1 MMATPIETDVLVIG
15 AGPVGL
21 TLVNLLA
28 DLGVKTLLVDR
39 APSVSDEPRAISITD
54 ESLRVMHQ
62 IGIAERLAPE
72 MMMDTGARY
81 FGRKGQLLAEVRARQ
96 RRLGHPAKSQFDQP
110 VLAQF
115 LLDAARARSLVTVRF
130 QTEARN
136 ALSGDDF
143 VDVELVSAA
152 GIEAVRCKWLVA
164 CDGGRSPTRTQMGIV
179 LEGST
184 QVERWIV
191 IDVVNSQHAPEPFSQ
206 FHCNGRRPCVIVPGV
221 KGRCRYEFMLLPG
234 DDEEGVLKPESVIRL
249 VAPYQTIKA
258 KDIRRAAVYMAQQRI
273 AQTYR
278 KGRVLLAGDAA
289 HLMPPFAG
297 QGLNSGVRDAAN
309 LAWKLAASVRGEAS
323 DALLDTYEKER
334 RPHAA
339 EMVRLSYRIGKVVMS
354 TSRVATALR
363 DGAIS
368 ALGVVPSAKAWIVG
382 MKFLRQPHF
391 VDGCVQTPSARVPEA
406 AADLVGKALAQPR
419 VREADGATCWLDAV
433 LGPEWSTL
441 HFRPDGHIQAVRQ
454 GRAGHGGESTVVD
467 DLDGLFKDLHGSG
480 AVLLVRPDRYVAAAV
495 ASPDQMIHAFG
506 ALERFLPGL
515 GSAFGTSALRQA
527 PLEDARH
534 ASWPPP
540 LNENTQRLHQ

>member
-1 MMATPIETDVLVIG
+1 MAAAIETDVVVVG

-21 TLVNLLA
+21 TLANLLA

-39 APSVSDEPRAISITD
+39 ARTVSDEPRAISITD

-72 MMMDTGARY
+72 MLMDTGARY

-96 RRLGHPAKSQFDQP
+96 RRLGQPAKSQFDQP
-110 VLAQF
+110 VLARF
-115 LLDAARARSLVTVRF
+115 LLDAADARPLVTVRF
-130 QTEARN
+130 DTEARN
-136 ALSGDDF
+136 AVSGKGF
-143 VDVELVSAA
+143 VDIELASDQGVQ
-152 GIEAVRCKWLVA
+152 AVRCKWVVA
-164 CDGGRSPTRTQMGIV
+164 CDGGRSPTRTQLGIV

-191 IDVVNSQHAPEPFSQ
+191 IDVVNSPHAPEPFSQ
-206 FHCNGRRPCVIVPGV
+206 FHCNGKRPCVIVPGV

-234 DDEEGVLKPESVIRL
+234 DDPHAVLEPESVIRL
-249 VAPYQTIKA
+249 VAPYQTIEA
-258 KDIRRAAVYMAQQRI
+258 RDIRRAAVYMAQQRI

-297 QGLNSGVRDAAN
+297 QGMNSGVRDAAN
-309 LAWKLAASVRGEAS
+309 LAWKLAASVRGEAP
-323 DALLDTYEKER
+323 DALLDTYEQER

-339 EMVRLSYRIGKVVMS
+339 DMVRLSYRIGKVVMS
-354 TSRVATALR
+354 TSPVATALR

-368 ALGVVPSAKAWIVG
+368 ALGIVPSAKAWIVG

-391 VDGCVQTPSARVPEA
+391 IEGCVQTPSARVPQA

-419 VREADGATCWLDAV
+419 VREADGAICWLDAV

-454 GRAGHGGESTVVD
+454 GRAGQAGASRVVD
-467 DLDGLFKDLHGSG
+467 DLDGLFIDLHASG

-495 ASPDQMIHAFG
+495 ASPDQLIDAFM
-506 ALERFLPGL
+506 AFEHILPGL
-515 GSAFGTSALRQA
+515 GNAFVADALRK
-527 PLEDARH
+527 PPVEDARH
-534 ASWPPP
+534 ASWPAL
-540 LNENTQRLHQ
+540 LNKSTQQFHH

>member
-1 MMATPIETDVLVIG
+1 MAASIETDVVVIG

-39 APSVSDEPRAISITD
+39 ARTVSDEPRAISITD

-72 MMMDTGARY
+72 MLMDTGARY

-96 RRLGHPAKSQFDQP
+96 RRLGQPAKSQFDQP
-110 VLAQF
+110 VLARF
-115 LLDAARARSLVTVRF
+115 LLDAASARPLVTVRF
-130 QTEARN
+130 ETEARN
-136 ALSGDDF
+136 AVSGKDF
-143 VDVELVSAA
+143 VDIELASDQGVQ
-152 GIEAVRCKWLVA
+152 AVRCKWLVA
-164 CDGGRSPTRTQMGIV
+164 CDGGRSPTRTQLGIV

-191 IDVVNSQHAPEPFSQ
+191 IDVVNSPHAPEPFSQ
-206 FHCNGRRPCVIVPGV
+206 FHCNGKRPCVIVPGV

-234 DDEEGVLKPESVIRL
+234 DDPNGVLEPESVIRL
-249 VAPYQTIKA
+249 VAPYQTIEA
-258 KDIRRAAVYMAQQRI
+258 RDIRRAAVYMAQQRI

-323 DALLDTYEKER
+323 DALLDTYEQER

-354 TSRVATALR
+354 TSRVVTALR

-391 VDGCVQTPSARVPEA
+391 VDGCVQTPSARVPQA

-441 HFRPDGHIQAVRQ
+441 HFRPEGHIQAVRQ
-454 GRAGHGGESTVVD
+454 GRAGRGGESTVVD
-467 DLDGLFKDLHGSG
+467 DLDGLFKDLHASG
-480 AVLLVRPDRYVAAAV
+480 VILLVRPDRYVAAAV

-506 ALERFLPGL
+506 ALERFVPGL
-515 GSAFGTSALRQA
+515 GNAFGTTAFRQA

-540 LNENTQRLHQ
+540 LNESTQRLHH

>member
-1 MMATPIETDVLVIG
+1 MMAAAIETDVVVVG

-21 TLVNLLA
+21 TLANLLA

-39 APSVSDEPRAISITD
+39 ARTVSDEPRAISITD

-72 MMMDTGARY
+72 MLMDTGARY

-96 RRLGHPAKSQFDQP
+96 RRLGQPAKSQFDQP
-110 VLAQF
+110 VLARF
-115 LLDAARARSLVTVRF
+115 LLDAAGARPLVTVRF
-130 QTEARN
+130 ETEARN
-136 ALSGDDF
+136 VVSGKDF
-143 VDVELVSAA
+143 VDIELASDQGVQ
-152 GIEAVRCKWLVA
+152 AVRCKWLVA
-164 CDGGRSPTRTQMGIV
+164 CDGGRSPTRTQLGIV

-191 IDVVNSQHAPEPFSQ
+191 IDVMNSPHAPEPFSQ
-206 FHCNGRRPCVIVPGV
+206 FHCNGKRPCVIVPGV

-234 DDEEGVLKPESVIRL
+234 DDPDGVLEPESVIRL
-249 VAPYQTIKA
+249 VAPYQTIEA
-258 KDIRRAAVYMAQQRI
+258 RDIRRAAVYMAQQRI

-309 LAWKLAASVRGEAS
+309 LAWKLAALVRVEAS
-323 DALLDTYEKER
+323 DALLDTYEQER

-354 TSRVATALR
+354 TSPVATALR

-368 ALGVVPSAKAWIVG
+368 ALGIVPSAKAWIVG

-391 VDGCVQTPSARVPEA
+391 VDGCVQTPSARVPQA

-454 GRAGHGGESTVVD
+454 GSAGQAGASSVVD
-467 DLDGLFKDLHGSG
+467 DLDGLFKDLHASG

-495 ASPDQMIHAFG
+495 ASPDQMTDAFR
-506 ALERFLPGL
+506 ALEHFLPGL
-515 GSAFGTSALRQA
+515 GNAFGTTAL
-527 PLEDARH
+527 RH
-534 ASWPPP
+534 ASLEDPCHASWSPP
-540 LNENTQRLHQ
+540 LGENTQQLHH

>member
-1 MMATPIETDVLVIG
+1 MMAAPIETDVVVIG

-21 TLVNLLA
+21 TLANLLA

-39 APSVSDEPRAISITD
+39 APTVSDEPRAISITD
-54 ESLRVMHQ
+54 EALRVMHQ

-72 MMMDTGARY
+72 MLMDTGARY

-96 RRLGHPAKSQFDQP
+96 PRLGQPAKSQFDQP
-110 VLAQF
+110 VLARF

-130 QTEARN
+130 ETEARN
-136 ALSGDDF
+136 AVGGTDF
-143 VDVELVSAA
+143 VDVDIA
-152 GIEAVRCKWLVA
+152 GPAGVEAVRCQWLVA
-164 CDGGRSPTRTQMGIV
+164 CDGGRSPTRAQLGIV

-191 IDVVNSQHAPEPFSQ
+191 IDVVNSPHAPEPFSQ
-206 FHCNGRRPCVIVPGV
+206 FHCNGKRPCVIVPGV

-234 DDEEGVLKPESVIRL
+234 DDPDAVLKPESVIRL
-249 VAPYQTIKA
+249 VAPYQRIEA
-258 KDIRRAAVYMAQQRI
+258 GDIRRAAVYMAQQRI

-323 DALLDTYEKER
+323 DSLLDTYEQER

-354 TSRVATALR
+354 TSPMATALR
-363 DGAIS
+363 DGAIA
-368 ALGVVPSAKAWIVG
+368 ALGVVPAAKAWIVG

-391 VDGCVQTPSARVPEA
+391 IDGCVQTPSARVPQA

-419 VREADGATCWLDAV
+419 VRKADGTTCWLDAL
-433 LGPEWSTL
+433 LGPAWSTL
-441 HFRPDGHIQAVRQ
+441 HFRPDGHIQLARQ
-454 GRAGHGGESTVVD
+454 GRAGQGEETVVD
-467 DLDGLFKDLHGSG
+467 DLDGLFKDLHASG
-480 AVLLVRPDRYVAAAV
+480 AALLVRPDRYVAAAV
-495 ASPDQMIHAFG
+495 ESPERMTHTFA
-506 ALERFLPGL
+506 ALGRFLPRL
-515 GSAFGTSALRQA
+515 GDAFGVAARRQA
-527 PLEDARH
+527 PLGDAGH
-534 ASWPPP
+534 ASWLQPHDETTRQ
-540 LNENTQRLHQ
+540 LRH